1 LISPAIAL
9 FPLDRYVAEIDETA
23 QPGAGARDVDRCIK
37 LEIDRRIDLGERLW
51 IVPASRME
59 AAREHRVPL
68 KAAAIAVPDGMRMA
82 AGPGS
87 STGMGFVFAGG
98 RAGRPLSNM
107 ALSMLLR
114 RMGRGELT
122 VHGFR
127 STFRDWAGERTSFAR
142 DLAEMALAHIVGDKV
157 EAAYRRG
164 DGLRKRRQMIE
175 AWGAFGGVH
184 QLVTGEIVALRQ
196 AAQ

>member
-1 LISPAIAL
+1 
-9 FPLDRYVAEIDETA
+9 
-23 QPGAGARDVDRCIK
+23 
-37 LEIDRRIDLGERLW
+37 
-51 IVPASRME
+51 ME

-68 KAAAIAVPDGMRMA
+68 KAAAIAVPDGMRTA
-82 AGPGS
+82 AGPAS
-87 STGMGFVFAGG
+87 STGTGIVFAGG

-122 VHGFR
+122 EHGFR

-142 DLAEMALAHIVGDKV
+142 ELAEMALAHIVGDKV

-164 DGLRKRRQMIE
+164 DGLCKRRQMNE
-175 AWGAFGGVH
+175 AWGAFCAC
-184 QLVTGEIVALRQ
+184 TSW
-196 AAQ
+196 